1 MAHAHDTFDAHET
14 LSQDEA
20 HHEHHHVTPFWTM
33 FWVFAI
39 LLVLT
44 ALTVWTSRLPMSET
58 AHIVLAIVIAVV
70 KSAMVFAFFMHL
82 LYDRAMNTVVVIAT
96 LFAVVLFIGLSVI
109 DIRSRGLIEKME
121 SGEIRKGG
129 SLQNYAGEIKFPLTG
144 NTVEKADKSITEL
157 ARANAA
163 AAAATKPAAEGP
175 AGTRTPP
182 AESPPAEPKPH

>member
-33 FWVFAI
+33 FWVFAV

-58 AHIVLAIVIAVV
+58 AHIVMAIVIAVV
-70 KSAMVFAFFMHL
+70 KSALVFAFFMHL

-109 DIRSRGLIEKME
+109 DIRSRHLIDKIE
-121 SGEIRKGG
+121 SGEIRAGG
-129 SLQNYAGEIKFPLTG
+129 SLQNYAGEITFPLTG
-144 NTVEKADKSITEL
+144 NEVQKADKSITEL
-157 ARANAA
+157 ARENAA
-163 AAAATKPAAEGP
+163 AASATDPNAAPAQPG
-175 AGTRTPP
+175 
-182 AESPPAEPKPH
+182 EPKPH